1 MIKFGTD
8 GWRGIIADDFTFDNV
23 RRVAGGIAAYV
34 LGHEDAAHG
43 VVVGYDTRFLSQQA
57 ARLAA
62 ETIAAAGIPGADHL
76 RLHADAGVSLAVKSQ
91 GAAGGVVVTSSH
103 NPWNWNG
110 VKFKAKFGGSATPAI
125 MKVIE
130 EEVGAGS
137 MPKGQ
142 AAPIKEVDLKP
153 AYAEAICRFA
163 DLDLIAKAN
172 FRFAVDSMYGSG
184 RGVLTGIFEKRGIH
198 YVAIRQELNPLFP
211 GINPEPI
218 EPHIEMLRQTVLKE
232 RCHAGL
238 AVDGDA
244 DRIGAIAEDGSF
256 VDSHKCFAVLLR
268 WMLERKKWP
277 GDVVRAFNTTGMV
290 DRIAAKY
297 GRKLIECPIGF
308 KYIAD
313 LMMEH
318 EIVVGGEESGGIGYS
333 RYLPER
339 DGTLNCLLLGQRD
352 GRRAQAAGAAGGR
365 SAARVRAALLRTPRS
380 AHHGRDEAKRDPA
393 GGVRPDQPSGP
404 VFHQKEGRARR
415 NKVLP
420 RRPNERQRSR
430 SPGCCFAC
438 PAPSRCCGSI
448 AKRHRPELVAEILST
463 AEAFVRAQ
471 RTTWT
476 RQACRDG
483 RAGDDHEDAEDP
495 HNHWPSGS
503 RISFSAIR

>member
-1 MIKFGTD
+1 MAQT
-8 GWRGIIADDFTFDNV
+8 
-23 RRVAGGIAAYV
+23 
-34 LGHEDAAHG
+34 
-43 VVVGYDTRFLSQQA
+43 
-57 ARLAA
+57 AA
-62 ETIAAAGIPGADHL
+62 EVIAGAGIPVQITSDSTPTPA
-76 RLHADAGVSLAVKSQ
+76 VSFAVKSQ

-130 EEVGAGS
+130 EEVGAGA
-137 MPKGQ
+137 MPKGK

-153 AYAEAICRFA
+153 AYSEAISRFA

-172 FRFAVDSMYGSG
+172 FKFAVDSMYGSG
-184 RGVLTGIFEKRGIH
+184 RGVLTGIFDKRGIQ
-198 YVAIRQELNPLFP
+198 YVAIRQEINPLFP

-268 WMLERKKWP
+268 WILERKKWP
-277 GDVVRAFNTTGMV
+277 GNVVRAFNTTGMV

-313 LMMEH
+313 LMMEQ

-339 DGTLNCLLLGQRD
+339 DGTLNCLLLANVMAEERKPLGQLVADLQREYGPHYY
-352 GRRAQAAGAAGGR
+352 GRRDLHITEEMKQSAIQRAKSDQTNHLGRYSIKKKEGLDGIKFFLDAPTNGNGAVPWVLFRMSGTEP
-365 SAARVRAALLRTPRS
+365 LLRVYS
-380 AHHGRDEAKRDPA
+380 EAA
-393 GGVRPDQPSGP
+393 S
-404 VFHQKEGRARR
+404 
-415 NKVLP
+415 
-420 RRPNERQRSR
+420 
-430 SPGCCFAC
+430 
-438 PAPSRCCGSI
+438 
-448 AKRHRPELVAEILST
+448 PELVSDILAT
-463 AEAFVRAQ
+463 AEAFVRGVVDR
-471 RTTWT
+471 RT
-476 RQACRDG
+476 RRG
-483 RAGDDHEDAEDP
+483 RHV
-495 HNHWPSGS
+495 
-503 RISFSAIR
+503 